1 VVPISKHS
9 SKSPSGSASGQD
21 PAATAPA
28 DAGSNGSSTTSSPGR
43 RRSPQSHAAILQ
55 ATVLLL
61 EQDGYKNLSIEAIA
75 RKAGVGKQTIYR
87 WWPSKAAVVLEAYGD
102 HVVQMG
108 LPDTGSFRSDLLA
121 IVLSMLTTLNS
132 GVGVAMV
139 SLIAEAQTDPDLAQQ
154 FREQFV
160 AGPRS
165 IVKAILERGIARSE
179 VRDDVNL
186 ELVIDAIYG
195 PIWYRLLLNQSP
207 IDRQLAA
214 ALVDHLLLG
223 IEPFEQV

>member
-1 VVPISKHS
+1 VVPISKPS
-9 SKSPSGSASGQD
+9 SALSTPASDGLTLT
-21 PAATAPA
+21 AAKPTGA
-28 DAGSNGSSTTSSPGR
+28 SSPGR

-55 ATVLLL
+55 ATIRLL

-75 RKAGVGKQTIYR
+75 RAAGVGKQTIYR

-102 HVVQMG
+102 QVVQMG
-108 LPDTGSFRSDLLA
+108 IPDTGSFRSDLLA
-121 IVLSMLTTLNS
+121 IVLGMLSTLTS

-139 SLIAEAQTDPDLAQQ
+139 SLIAEAQTDTELAER
-154 FREQFV
+154 FRAKFV
-160 AGPRS
+160 AGPRA
-165 IVKAILERGIARSE
+165 IVRAVLERGIAKAE
-179 VRDDVNL
+179 VRDDVDL
-186 ELVIDAIYG
+186 ELVIDAVYG
-195 PIWYRLLLNQSP
+195 PIWYRLLLNQAP

>member
-1 VVPISKHS
+1 VVPISKS
-9 SKSPSGSASGQD
+9 SSNALSSPASDG
-21 PAATAPA
+21 PALTAAIKPTGA
-28 DAGSNGSSTTSSPGR
+28 SSPGR

-55 ATVLLL
+55 ATIVLL

-75 RKAGVGKQTIYR
+75 REAGVGKQTIYR

-102 HVVQMG
+102 QVIQMG
-108 LPDTGSFRSDLLA
+108 VPDTGSFRADLLA
-121 IVLSMLTTLNS
+121 IVLGMLSTLTS

-139 SLIAEAQTDPDLAQQ
+139 SLIAEAQTDSELAER
-154 FREQFV
+154 FRAKFV
-160 AGPRS
+160 AGPRA
-165 IVKAILERGIARSE
+165 IVRAVLERGIAKAE
-179 VRDDVNL
+179 VRDDVDL

>member
-1 VVPISKHS
+1 MNRAV
-9 SKSPSGSASGQD
+9 SP
-21 PAATAPA
+21 
-28 DAGSNGSSTTSSPGR
+28 SSPGR
-43 RRSPQSHAAILQ
+43 RRSPQSHAAILK

-75 RKAGVGKQTIYR
+75 RQAGVGKQTIYR

-102 HVVQMG
+102 QVIQMG
-108 LPDTGSFRSDLLA
+108 VPDTGSFRSDLLA
-121 IVLSMLTTLNS
+121 IVLGMLSTLNS

-139 SLIAEAQTDPDLAQQ
+139 SLIAEAQTDTELAQR
-154 FREQFV
+154 FREQFI
-160 AGPRS
+160 AGPRA
-165 IVKAILERGIARSE
+165 IVQAILERGITRTE

-186 ELVIDAIYG
+186 DLVIDAVYG
-195 PIWYRLLLNQSP
+195 PIWYRLLLNQAP
-207 IDRQLAA
+207 IDRPLAE